1 MSRLNNILNGS
12 NGTNGISG
20 TRLSSLIPSTIPNN
34 AVINTPTAN
43 TEASQNN
50 GGFIGG
56 VGYLFEK
63 VGAGFLSG
71 VEGIWDY
78 TAGGIAKLF
87 GADDW
92 AEQQFAND
100 WVNYNHADEWYN
112 PSSGWQVAGDVAG
125 GIGTSLPAI
134 VGVGIG
140 AAVAYFS
147 GGSLTPLAA
156 GIISGSIAGLGA
168 AGNATKEAYRET
180 GELGGKEFGYGA
192 LSGATEAGLELL
204 SAGMAKGGGRI
215 VSSIAKST
223 SKEVAETVA
232 KTGAKS
238 VIRQLGE
245 DFAQEAF
252 EEGLAEILSPVYQRM
267 TYNPDA
273 KNASIQEI
281 GYAALVGGLSGM
293 VMSGSRVTIGAAV
306 NTTQNY
312 ISGNNAVKNG
322 TVESIMREGETLANA
337 ETKHQTGYEAFE
349 SVKETFEK
357 LRASLATTGGQV
369 TTVQQKMLLGKLK
382 GATTISRIL
391 PYVERSARGL
401 VFSADVAA
409 ERYSTFGITDANGKP
424 LNFTAEQL
432 LEGVDTELLAKAK
445 EGSLTDKEAR
455 TFALSL
461 RKAIQNNPILSTLAV
476 AEATGQIMLDTR
488 KMAEASLNGQ
498 NLANA
503 ADLNYL
509 IENGS
514 QEEMDALAE
523 AFGIEDWSKVTID
536 DFRAKVSEFNASG
549 RISEYA
555 EQSKR
560 VHKAA
565 EQASESAKPLP
576 HLLRRNMTDGVYR
589 YKGGDGAVDMA
600 VIKEGDN
607 YFLYDYEG
615 RHISRALS
623 MQDVNKVLKRFW
635 ASGQTVATTA
645 KSMQNNQE
653 TTTARATAEIE
664 ALAKEVVGENYNKLN
679 EPTKAAVR
687 MTIRQAQAHG
697 LSDVQVRTFAKV
709 AARTGVNIIFD
720 EQKALGDGSYSAR
733 DNAIYVNPKNSAE
746 RTYEIILGHEMFHAI
761 FADGEKGAL
770 SLFLEAKQLIDEET
784 AEKTRSRYK
793 GFYDQV
799 GGVSATQANVIA
811 EEEVAA
817 RGVEEAFKSEAVWD
831 YILSKEPSFADK
843 VLSFFRQSAREYSE
857 LQGMSSQAR
866 KFIRQYK
873 KLFDSLSEKHQGT
886 NALALTLEGANAKKI
901 TATSTF
907 DENMRVTG
915 DNDEDNETLEGDDGT
930 RLALTESAT
939 PKITAEMSDAER
951 AEILSKK
958 QVVAPIYTGQ
968 ADAAIL
974 ANKDKLE
981 SGKVGIVTGVIQKLG
996 EDFGVVGEEIN
1007 IEDVEVVITLS
1018 KSNLR
1023 KSVTAE
1029 ATPGQLAKLIPVLK
1043 DTARSAI
1050 GIERHDNRYFFDS
1063 DTVYFD
1069 NLLGGYIDG
1078 NNFVPVRFGLKHSR
1092 TGNVV
1097 LYVVVDQ
1104 NKIPLSSLIEMKKT
1118 EVVKTPAA
1126 NADPEV
1132 SRSVTYSI
1140 AQIIEFVNS
1149 RDLLRYIPDEMLT
1162 EAQKTTKY
1170 EAIAKTIERTN
1181 AKNDERYAEYISNGD
1196 LDAAKQMVFNAAK
1209 AAGYTI
1215 EGYHG
1220 TRQTFTAFSNESKGS
1235 NTRTETSKRMFFAAD
1250 KATANSY
1257 YPYGVMQAIHEQH
1270 PEWAWADPEK
1280 VKVKGNLYHLFIRM
1294 SNPLTVDVAD
1304 YDYAAHRDN
1313 ADSWM
1318 EFVAQ
1323 AEANHND
1330 GIILLNAM
1338 DNQLDTS
1345 ARASTVY
1352 MFAQPSQAKSA
1363 ETITYDD
1370 EGNIIPISKRFDAS
1384 TSDMRYALTGDETET
1399 QHKIN
1404 TSMTMAEAR
1413 RMVETA
1419 YRVNNIAEYYAGEY
1433 TDAEDWLRKAGSD
1446 EVEMYI
1452 ENDFDLQAKY
1462 VNSNEDILN
1471 EEYRIADVLEAYL
1484 AGTLVGKPAPKPTRL
1499 DVSQSTRIQDTRF
1512 YAPQQV
1518 QDARALYEVAIK
1530 KATGKDALAVTRARS
1545 QILLFAHNKGAAELL
1560 GITQAELNKKLRSWS
1575 NYSATAREISQKINA
1590 GVAEQNRWTGIENCA
1605 YISKANV
1612 SEEDVGRLVASI
1624 EGESRGFERR
1634 YIARV
1639 MLAADTHIDY
1649 SGLHFKFASA
1659 ATVNADNKGGS
1670 GRVNGFYRDDARLIE
1685 VAYDKPNTVA
1695 HEMGHYLDAQWGRDL
1710 VGSSTTSHL
1719 WLTSGVNAD
1728 IVRERYGEAG
1738 VTFLNNFKMF
1748 INSLADVNST
1758 YSSYTNDR
1766 KEIFA
1771 RFFARFIEWTDN
1783 IATGNKYYSMESAAY
1798 GDKFTQAQ
1806 FVEFARLLQEK
1817 ALLDGSIATNAS
1829 VAEVDADTRYAL
1841 LPDTVEQDVLEKH
1854 GKTFNWN
1861 TTGYIFKNG
1870 TRLDLSGKNVGAT
1883 GGYRAIDHRDIF
1895 DIYTLDSYTDAM
1907 IEFMRRGNVRVVPE
1921 SPGINLIVEPT
1932 EAQYEQIT
1940 SLVERLGWREKEFR
1954 VDFDNENGDT
1964 VDSLYYEGNVSARK
1978 VVADIRHFFK
1988 EGTVPYQSDLSQFR
2002 YALTEDEN
2010 LDDIFAELASFSD
2023 SGPAFDIQK
2032 VIDRGLPRR
2041 PGASTLTVGELK
2053 KVIAN
2058 NTRDKVYSKKN
2069 ALEIVS
2075 RFYGV
2080 SDLTAKTRGE
2090 IADALW
2096 QGLNDCTDAEER
2108 ATFAH
2113 DMAEF
2118 IVAKM
2123 LTEAKVEN
2131 PDIIEAKEKLTYLST
2146 YIGKLTFSP
2155 QDISELRHI
2164 ADKDGLRRLL
2174 GRWGYKGR
2182 KISLGNGTATVA
2194 RATPMDVFVCDIAR
2208 EMPGMAD
2215 FEDMHPA
2222 EAFIEL
2228 DAIYERAKE
2237 DVKDKWIS
2245 AYWDMPDSDIP
2256 AMVQGVEEE
2265 ILKAF
2270 MTDGAKSKFAKLVEG
2285 KIESAQRRADFWK
2298 AEHDSIKGRDRL
2310 LGFLMAQ
2317 AQKMNDLRIGKYKNS
2332 TQFESELFRN
2342 SIEKLA
2348 KIKFRGNLNVS
2359 GTRGI
2364 FSDLLLWYQGSK
2376 TTLLEYVDA
2385 ENPGYYS
2392 EAIEEA
2398 LRTIAEGQGGFTKA
2412 DLSTMID
2419 VMGHFIHFVE
2429 NYGKVWRS
2437 GQMVEALPLAQE
2449 YNRIIE
2455 RNKTLKVGLFGKLA
2469 GSWYAELFLDPQAL
2483 CERMDYYDH
2492 GFFTQ
2497 MFEELRAAAKGADVA
2512 EMDIMSDYDA
2522 FLRENKKYIANIST
2536 ETVEY
2541 RGHQIP
2547 KAQLIDLYMTMK
2559 RKQAWAGAAY
2569 NGFNFK
2575 NLKGDVERVDG
2586 FLTAEV
2592 ETEEELEA
2600 AIQVEL
2606 DTIAKNFTDTDRA
2619 YMAIVERGYN
2629 ERAKALKVERDMARM
2644 GYTNAS
2650 DGYYYPISRAYTSK
2664 TIDADPIKA
2673 EFDRVSNAS
2682 FNKDIVKGARQ
2693 ELALSSV
2700 DARYRRHIHA
2710 VCQYAYLQPAIETF
2724 NRLYNLDISG
2734 NKNHPVSVRTA
2745 SENVWKK
2752 GNLYFKKLIS
2762 DIQGIPTGSSE
2773 GMAALAF
2780 IRGSYAKYQLGANP
2794 KVWFTQL
2801 SSIFASTSI
2810 LDYDCIVR
2818 GMGVS
2823 SSDIDTY
2830 CPLARLRNYDNTAA
2844 MAQGVLDRS
2853 GKAYGRTGKMMNKV
2867 GEVSDLLMKPIG
2879 MMDRFVVSRLFGA
2892 CQVQVEKN
2900 GGAKVGTEENKIEA
2914 GKLLEKVIFETQQNS
2929 IATERSG
2936 AMRSSN
2942 EILRTLTMF
2951 TSDSMKVIG
2960 RVISAY
2966 GEVSVLKARIKA
2978 ETDADAKAELQARL
2992 KKAQKKLAK
3001 SSAAL
3006 AMTAIFMAL
3015 IAQAFRWLYKKD
3027 DEEDN
3032 IPLNMTLDAVGN
3044 LFGGLPLVKDAYAK
3058 LVEGYDLDNYAYS
3071 AVNDLLDGAKNLMTT
3086 AGNVFS
3092 NEASSQEVALGIKNF
3107 IYSIGQATGIPVRN
3121 IYNVFYGLTK
3131 RFNGEAAY
3139 KIDNVFYEKNYKNDF
3154 YKAIES
3160 GDTEMAT
3167 FIMSLL
3173 YNERMGEN
3181 MSATTHSELYSLSAK
3196 GFKVIPKSVASSIT
3210 IDGQEYELS
3219 EAEIAAVRANYST
3232 AQSGLE
3238 KLFANA
3244 SYSALTDELKA
3255 DAVNYLYDLYYD
3267 QAIEETLGVDR
3278 GNGALVAKAVG
3289 ADTLALLY
3297 VATKGLESDKD
3308 KNGNTVS
3315 GSKRKKVLAA
3325 IKKLNIPTQQK
3336 LLLLC
3341 AKGYSIQDG
3350 DIKGYSAEKA
3360 KKYLLNYLLHLTSLT
3375 KEQKAELAVLCG
3387 FEVKNGKIVQKTS
3400 TKQN

>member
-12 NGTNGISG
+12 NGANGTSG

-71 VEGIWDY
+71 IEGIWDY

-92 AEQQFAND
+92 AEQRFAND

-147 GGSLTPLAA
+147 KGSLTPLAA

-192 LSGATEAGLELL
+192 LSGATEAGVELL
-204 SAGMAKGGGRI
+204 SAGLAKGSGRI

-293 VMSGSRVTIGAAV
+293 VMSGSRVAIGATV

-337 ETKHQTGYEAFE
+337 EAKHQTGYEAFE

-679 EPTKAAVR
+679 EPTKAAIR

-799 GGVSATQANVIA
+799 GGVSTTQANVIA

-901 TATSTF
+901 TTTSTF

-930 RLALTESAT
+930 RLAIKYPSFSEAEITSNMDTIADMEAVAT
-939 PKITAEMSDAER
+939 IDASKLEKTGKSPRTMFEEFFASVGGSIYSDVYGDISLGKSSVKSEIRHGITAEKIASIEAIPSVIEQGKVVFHKTKDGGVERIVICAPIKIGKANYYMGVMLQRDAQTQYLYLHNVAIEKEAQITSETHLLTTGVTESDSRLFITSILQKAINVKVEKQKNAKKSSITTDNDYLAAVESGDMARVQAMVDEAAVAAGARTLKNGKPMHYYHGTSASFTTFDAEKAR
-951 AEILSKK
+951 RGQYGIGFYFSPMKAKAGEYGTLKNAYLLTDNIATYAGERKITTK
-958 QVVAPIYTGQ
+958 QVEQFLQKYGVTLEDTVLRY
-968 ADAAIL
+968 ADSVEAWVSYKNDMSILLDVQNFVLDRTSASHTDIL
-974 ANKDKLE
+974 ADLRSIFGYDGLRHTNETVLWDNTLVKSADP
-981 SGKVGIVTGVIQKLG
+981 VTYDDNG
-996 EDFGVVGEEIN
+996 E
-1007 IEDVEVVITLS
+1007 
-1018 KSNLR
+1018 
-1023 KSVTAE
+1023 
-1029 ATPGQLAKLIPVLK
+1029 P
-1043 DTARSAI
+1043 
-1050 GIERHDNRYFFDS
+1050 
-1063 DTVYFD
+1063 
-1069 NLLGGYIDG
+1069 
-1078 NNFVPVRFGLKHSR
+1078 
-1092 TGNVV
+1092 
-1097 LYVVVDQ
+1097 
-1104 NKIPLSSLIEMKKT
+1104 IPLS
-1118 EVVKTPAA
+1118 
-1126 NADPEV
+1126 
-1132 SRSVTYSI
+1132 R
-1140 AQIIEFVNS
+1140 
-1149 RDLLRYIPDEMLT
+1149 
-1162 EAQKTTKY
+1162 
-1170 EAIAKTIERTN
+1170 
-1181 AKNDERYAEYISNGD
+1181 
-1196 LDAAKQMVFNAAK
+1196 
-1209 AAGYTI
+1209 
-1215 EGYHG
+1215 
-1220 TRQTFTAFSNESKGS
+1220 
-1235 NTRTETSKRMFFAAD
+1235 
-1250 KATANSY
+1250 
-1257 YPYGVMQAIHEQH
+1257 
-1270 PEWAWADPEK
+1270 
-1280 VKVKGNLYHLFIRM
+1280 
-1294 SNPLTVDVAD
+1294 
-1304 YDYAAHRDN
+1304 
-1313 ADSWM
+1313 
-1318 EFVAQ
+1318 
-1323 AEANHND
+1323 
-1330 GIILLNAM
+1330 
-1338 DNQLDTS
+1338 
-1345 ARASTVY
+1345 
-1352 MFAQPSQAKSA
+1352 
-1363 ETITYDD
+1363 
-1370 EGNIIPISKRFDAS
+1370 RFDVS
-1384 TSDMRYALTGDETET
+1384 TSDMRYALTGDERET

-1530 KATGKDALAVTRARS
+1530 KATGKDALAVTRARA

-1649 SGLHFKFASA
+1649 SGLHFKFASSA
-1659 ATVNADNKGGS
+1659 AVNADNKGGS
-1670 GRVNGFYRDDARLIE
+1670 GRVSGFYRDDARLIE

-2010 LDDIFAELASFSD
+2010 LDDFFAELASFSD

-2131 PDIIEAKEKLTYLST
+2131 PDIIEAQEKLTYLST

-2155 QDISELRHI
+2155 QDISELRHT

-2512 EMDIMSDYDA
+2512 EMDIMSEYDA

-2734 NKNHPVSVRTA
+2734 NKNHPVNVRTA
-2745 SENVWKK
+2745 TENLWKVGRMK
-2752 GNLYFKKLIS
+2752 QGAANYFKKLIS

-2853 GKAYGRTGKMMNKV
+2853 GKAYGRTGKVMNKV

-2978 ETDADAKAELQARL
+2978 ETDADAKSELQARL

-3032 IPLNMTLDAVGN
+3032 IPLNITLDAVGN

-3092 NEASSQEVALGIKNF
+3092 KEASSQEVALGIKNF

-3325 IKKLNIPTQQK
+3325 IKKLNIPAQQK

-3360 KKYLLNYLLHLTSLT
+3360 KKYLLNYLLRLTSLT